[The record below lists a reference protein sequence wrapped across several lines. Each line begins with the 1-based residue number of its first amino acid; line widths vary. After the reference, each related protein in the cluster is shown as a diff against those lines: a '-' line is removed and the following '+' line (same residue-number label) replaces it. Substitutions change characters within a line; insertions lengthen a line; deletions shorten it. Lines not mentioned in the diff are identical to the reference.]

1 MESATKTIFLATGS
15 VISWLVGGW
24 SLLLTVL
31 LIFNALDFTTGIMA
45 SWGNIS
51 SRIAYKGIIR
61 KGLMWVWIVVA
72 NLVYLVLLD
81 MGYSL
86 GQVIPDAVALLFII
100 NELISLG
107 ENSAKLGL
115 DMPAPVQKAL
125 EIFNTKDGD
134 KNDLR

>member
-1 MESATKTIFLATGS
+1 MENVAKTVLLAVGS

-31 LIFNALDFTTGIMA
+31 LIFNALDFITGIMA

-51 SRIAYKGIIR
+51 SRVAYQGIIR
-61 KGLMWVWIVVA
+61 KCMMWVWVVVS
-72 NLVYLVLLD
+72 NLVYFVLLD
-81 MGYSL
+81 EGYTIGEIIPNSV
-86 GQVIPDAVALLFII
+86 VILFII

-115 DMPAPVQKAL
+115 NMPEPVMRAL
-125 EIFNTKDGD
+125 EIFNTKGGN
-134 KNDLR
+134 KK

>member
-1 MESATKTIFLATGS
+1 MENVAKTVLLAVGS

-31 LIFNALDFTTGIMA
+31 LIFNALDFITGIMA

-51 SRIAYKGIIR
+51 SRVAYRGII
-61 KGLMWVWIVVA
+61 KKCMMWVWVVVS
-72 NLVYLVLLD
+72 NLVYIVLLD
-81 MGYSL
+81 EGYTI
-86 GQVIPDAVALLFII
+86 GEIIPNSVVVLFII

-115 DMPAPVQKAL
+115 YMPEPIVRAL
-125 EIFNTKDGD
+125 EIFNTKGGD
-134 KNDLR
+134 KK